1 MTVTAPQRRPPL
13 DLDLPR
19 FDDGFRDRLEELFR
33 WRRDVRQFRRD
44 PIDPSLL
51 EHLLGLVRFA
61 PSVGL
66 SQPWRFVVVEDPARR
81 QEIQENFKHCNREA
95 LADYA
100 GERAKLYA
108 KLKLAGLAE
117 APVHLAVFCDQATNV
132 GHGLGRKTMPETLR
146 DSTVTAIYTLWLAA
160 RAYDV
165 GVGWVSI
172 LEPEEVRDCLDVPK
186 SWALVAYLC
195 LGYPEAEDQ
204 RPELEREGWEQRQ
217 SANETVFRR

>member
-1 MTVTAPQRRPPL
+1 MTATAPQRRPAL
-13 DLDLPR
+13 NLASPR
-19 FDDGFRDRLEELFR
+19 FDDGFRSKLEELFR
-33 WRRDVRQFRRD
+33 WRRDVRRFRSDSLD
-44 PIDPSLL
+44 PQLL
-51 EHLLGLVRFA
+51 EELVSMVRFA

-66 SQPWRFVVVEDPARR
+66 SQPWRFVFVDDPTRR
-81 QEIQENFKHCNREA
+81 QEIQENFKRCNQEA

-108 KLKLAGLAE
+108 RLKLAGLAE
-117 APVHLAVFCDQATNV
+117 APVHLAVFCDQETNV

-165 GVGWVSI
+165 GIGWVSI
-172 LEPEEVRDCLDVPK
+172 LEPEEVRECLDVPK
-186 SWALVAYLC
+186 SWSLVAYLC
-195 LGYPEAEDQ
+195 LGYPRAEDE

-217 SANETVFRR
+217 SANETIFRR